1 MWQMRCIPIAAMQR
15 VLSVSARTVHLA
27 AFAILLG
34 GVAGHVPMERLFAAW
49 LMTAAS
55 GLVLMAVETA
65 ASPGWLLEVR
75 GAVVLGKLGLLLL
88 VPVAGDLRVPLL
100 LLVLA
105 VASVASHMPGRLRH
119 ASLTSLWR
127 RAPRATALVG
137 NPDIAGKGEH
147 S

>member
-1 MWQMRCIPIAAMQR
+1 MQR
-15 VLSVSARTVHLA
+15 ILSVAARTTHIA

-34 GVAGHVPMERLFAAW
+34 GAAW
-49 LMTAAS
+49 DIDPARLSAAWMVTAAS
-55 GLVLMAVETA
+55 GLALMAVEAA
-65 ASPGWLLEVR
+65 ASPGWLLQIR
-75 GAVVLGKLGLLLL
+75 GAVVLGKLGLLVL

-100 LLVLA
+100 LIVLV

-127 RAPRATALVG
+127 HVPRATALASS
-137 NPDIAGKGEH
+137 PALGKQGDP

>member
-1 MWQMRCIPIAAMQR
+1 MWHMRCSPIAPMQR

-34 GVAGHVPMERLFAAW
+34 GVAWDVPVERLFAAW
-49 LMTAAS
+49 SMTAAS

-65 ASPGWLLEVR
+65 AGPTWLLEIR

-119 ASLTSLWR
+119 APLTSLWR
-127 RAPRATALVG
+127 RTPRAAALG
-137 NPDIAGKGEH
+137 GSQAIAGKGEQ